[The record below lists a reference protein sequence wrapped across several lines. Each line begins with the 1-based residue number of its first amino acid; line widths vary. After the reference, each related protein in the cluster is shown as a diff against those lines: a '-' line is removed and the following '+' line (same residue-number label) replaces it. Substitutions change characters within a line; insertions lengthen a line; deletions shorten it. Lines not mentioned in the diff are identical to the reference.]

1 MLGEKLCGHQKGKST
16 HCSPLNL
23 IKSLKKY
30 SDEYGYSAAL
40 PMDLSKAFETI
51 NHDLLVTKLHASHTE
66 NAMKLKMSYL
76 RKQSHNDLY

>member
-1 MLGEKLCGHQKGKST
+1 MWASKRKIHSLLSFEFDKELEKYRDKH
-16 HCSPLNL
+16 
-23 IKSLKKY
+23 
-30 SDEYGYSAAL
+30 GYSAAL
-40 PMDLSKAFETI
+40 LLDLSKAFDTI